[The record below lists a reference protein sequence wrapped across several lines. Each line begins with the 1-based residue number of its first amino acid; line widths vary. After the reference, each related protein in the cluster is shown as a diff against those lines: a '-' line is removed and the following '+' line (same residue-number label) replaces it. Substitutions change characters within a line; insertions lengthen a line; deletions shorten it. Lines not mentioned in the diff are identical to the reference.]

1 MAMAAVQQQQM
12 RSRVFNSGAPGWVR
26 EALAKNSTL
35 HASLKKLRRQLE
47 YTSAAGQPL
56 PSTAGRQLARRVTF
70 PPKFPR
76 PHRLGA
82 V

>member
-1 MAMAAVQQQQM
+1 
-12 RSRVFNSGAPGWVR
+12 
-26 EALAKNSTL
+26 
-35 HASLKKLRRQLE
+35 LRRQLE

-56 PSTAGRQLARRVTF
+56 PSTAGRQLSRQVT
-70 PPKFPR
+70 FPR